1 MFSIDPELL
10 SSGDKFHVAVIVIP
24 EKMSAPIEVK
34 GGLGLTCRV
43 TEEITVISGPTAA
56 TDPLVD

>member
-10 SSGDKFHVAVIVIP
+10 FSSDKFHVAVIVIP
-24 EKMSAPIEVK
+24 AQMSALIEVI
-34 GGLGLTCRV
+34 GGLGRTCRV

-56 TDPLVD
+56 MNLLAD

>member
-24 EKMSAPIEVK
+24 AQMSALIEVI
-34 GGLGLTCRV
+34 GGLGRTCRV
-43 TEEITVISGPTAA
+43 SEEITVISGPTAA
-56 TDPLVD
+56 TNPLAD